1 MCEGGQAVSQAL
13 VSMQLSLTR
22 QSFGS
27 EWFLPDEE
35 HSFSTTQQMAALL
48 IIIIIIIIIIV
59 IVIIVFW
66 MLHKPSPFPF
76 FMTAHVC
83 MERERFIWSRPIIT
97 MVM

>member
-1 MCEGGQAVSQAL
+1 MCEGGQAISQAL

-48 IIIIIIIIIIV
+48 IIIIIIIIIVIV

-66 MLHKPSPFPF
+66 MLHKPWGFSMSQEDHLFLF
-76 FMTAHVC
+76 
-83 MERERFIWSRPIIT
+83 S
-97 MVM
+97 